1 MFNRNYKVPK
11 PCRSFVPCC
20 RGPAGYPGRDGSTLN
35 TGATGWTGPTGPF
48 CMGSRGSTGP
58 QGNTG
63 LTGPLGSN
71 VGGPIPVGTIMPYAG
86 NVDAASLPLGW
97 LACDGAS
104 HLRATFPD
112 LSGVLGD
119 TYGGNPTNFN
129 VPDLRGRTIYGDLA
143 GAPAPLN
150 SNRSALPTPLAA
162 VVGTD
167 DMILSQMPLHAH
179 DIDHTHQVKAWDQA
193 DTADNCQNDDTDRAQ
208 NVNGANRS
216 SGFRLG
222 ENADDSGG
230 EHITGRVGDTPTP
243 YQLVSEPLP
252 DWPLANNVINNPG
265 VPENPPPFPGGGDTT
280 SIAPNGK
287 AVLNTG
293 NIGTSASYIPPTLVI
308 NFIIK
313 A

>member
-20 RGPAGYPGRDGSTLN
+20 RGPAGHPGRDGPTLN

-104 HLRATFPD
+104 HLRATFPN
-112 LSGVLGD
+112 LSAVLGT
-119 TYGGNPTNFN
+119 TYGGDLTNFN

-150 SNRSALPTPLAA
+150 SDRSALSMPLAQP
-162 VVGTD
+162 VGRD
-167 DMILSQMPLHAH
+167 DMLLSQMPSHTH
-179 DIDHTHQVKAWDQA
+179 DIDHTHQVVVWDFDSTGDQCEIA
-193 DTADNCQNDDTDRAQ
+193 DQSRAQ
-208 NVNGANRS
+208 NVNGNNRV

-222 ENADDSGG
+222 SDDGDN
-230 EHITGRVGDTPTP
+230 ILPTGVVDSPDP
-243 YQLVSEPLP
+243 SLVQLVSEPLP
-252 DWPLANNVINNPG
+252 NWPAGPFNDIASLPYP
-265 VPENPPPFPGGGDTT
+265 VPHPPFRTAETPQ
-280 SIAPNGK
+280 A
-287 AVLNTG
+287 
-293 NIGTSASYIPPTLVI
+293 
-308 NFIIK
+308 
-313 A
+313 